1 MTMDDFWKIKLWSYI
16 HDPAEKAL
24 ILLRTKE
31 GHEEGTVKDLRD
43 ELFGFKENSDFDD
56 IVKKADRWAAS
67 SDRIELPYSKKQNN
81 NKQGSFNE
89 QFKVNFAKNPELIH
103 PISGQR
109 VDFEKNFS
117 DIVPQQIEQLSGDY
131 FKSLKVSNSQGET
144 DYELTYLA
152 FWRFGPL
159 IGAEDIRSLWR
170 VLPADTR
177 IPQHSIWQHLDLT
190 SAIAGSL
197 AKDKDS
203 SPAIFSVALGPVQ
216 SFIANARS
224 SSDFWAGSH
233 LIAYLT
239 WCAIESVIEDYGPDS
254 VIFPNLRGL
263 YWVDKWLFEKFDK
276 NGQQQKW
283 SDLLKE
289 AELEDAYS
297 PTSDAHPYYIATIPN
312 RFTAIVPFSKAKEI
326 GDKLKDR
333 VKKKLKSMVCAAIEK
348 IKETNS
354 FSGKF
359 DNRQIENQLKD
370 FPQIFW
376 SCLKWPA
383 SEDGKSIFDSS
394 ETKEIEQLVRKIQ
407 GSLDGTPFEKNNK
420 DLLSNELSL
429 TDPKSGTKYEFF
441 KPNSGI
447 IYASVFELN
456 QRLLAASKNQYQFKQ
471 IIQEGFRCTLCG
483 EREWL
488 SDQSLG
494 KDKNNNQV
502 DLKFVTVNQEKNLK
516 EENRDGGLWAAL
528 SKERPS
534 WVKSTERLCTICML
548 KRLWPSINKPESL
561 SKQEYQQ
568 SNQQVRRHVVSTH
581 TMALVPI
588 IEKYVEIF
596 KNNPDKGSEFVNKV
610 NKVKELFEEIGIK
623 EDDQYISFPKK
634 IHKDL
639 EDLEKINSD
648 ASKYLR
654 KLPDILDKI
663 RDNFS
668 QLDDNFSQ
676 LDAVEKIKEL
686 SVKCDGISDLTHFT
700 YYAIIKSDGDQM
712 GRLLSGKSNELKIG
726 DLIHKEI
733 IKNLQGDGIKKFL
746 DSQRLSSPSLH
757 ESISE
762 ALNNFAVEL
771 APLLIENCCSGKI
784 IYAGGDDLLALL
796 PVNKL
801 RHALRY
807 IKSIYQGHLMDDSS
821 QEELGESIK
830 VNNGWVFY
838 NNKLLMAMGE
848 KSTISVGA
856 VVAHYSMPL
865 LVVMSELNKAVE
877 QAKNNGRDSLCIK
890 VLKRSGG
897 VESFT
902 SKFSYK
908 ENGECL
914 QPMLL
919 MKQFE
924 KLIKERKVSRRSI
937 YLLRDTL
944 SQLNESNINLEE
956 ESQRKM
962 VTGLVELNLQSGA
975 FNLEQ
980 SDVLEIKHLSTN
992 LINLVFKQT
1001 NNQNTEILAKLNDF
1015 IGVAEFLARY
1025 DDRSEI

>member
-1 MTMDDFWKIKLWSYI
+1 
-16 HDPAEKAL
+16 
-24 ILLRTKE
+24 
-31 GHEEGTVKDLRD
+31 
-43 ELFGFKENSDFDD
+43 
-56 IVKKADRWAAS
+56 
-67 SDRIELPYSKKQNN
+67 
-81 NKQGSFNE
+81 
-89 QFKVNFAKNPELIH
+89 
-103 PISGQR
+103 
-109 VDFEKNFS
+109 
-117 DIVPQQIEQLSGDY
+117 
-131 FKSLKVSNSQGET
+131 
-144 DYELTYLA
+144 
-152 FWRFGPL
+152 
-159 IGAEDIRSLWR
+159 
-170 VLPADTR
+170 
-177 IPQHSIWQHLDLT
+177 
-190 SAIAGSL
+190 
-197 AKDKDS
+197 
-203 SPAIFSVALGPVQ
+203 
-216 SFIANARS
+216 
-224 SSDFWAGSH
+224 
-233 LIAYLT
+233 
-239 WCAIESVIEDYGPDS
+239 
-254 VIFPNLRGL
+254 
-263 YWVDKWLFEKFDK
+263 
-276 NGQQQKW
+276 
-283 SDLLKE
+283 
-289 AELEDAYS
+289 
-297 PTSDAHPYYIATIPN
+297 
-312 RFTAIVPFSKAKEI
+312 VPFSKANEI
-326 GDKLKDR
+326 GNKLKKR
-333 VKKKLKSMVCAAIEK
+333 VKDKLKSMVCAAIKK
-348 IKETNS
+348 IEETNS
-354 FSGKF
+354 LSGKF
-359 DNRQIENQLKD
+359 DNGQIENQLKD

-394 ETKEIEQLVRKIQ
+394 ETKEIEQLVCKIQ
-407 GSLDGTPFEKNNK
+407 GSLDGTPFKKNNK
-420 DLLSNELSL
+420 ALLSNELSL

-456 QRLLAASKNQYQFKQ
+456 QRLLAASKNQYQFEQ
-471 IIQEGFRCTLCG
+471 IIQKGFRCTLCG

-488 SDQSLG
+488 SDQSSG
-494 KDKNNNQV
+494 IDKNNNQV
-502 DLKFVTVNQEKNLK
+502 DLKFVTVNKEKALK
-516 EENRDGGLWAAL
+516 EGNRDGGLWAAL
-528 SKERPS
+528 SKKRPS

-561 SKQEYQQ
+561 SEQEDQQ

-596 KNNPDKGSEFVNKV
+596 ENNPDKGSEFVNKV
-610 NKVKELFEEIGIK
+610 KELCEKICIK

-639 EDLEKINSD
+639 EDLKKKNCD

-663 RDNFS
+663 RDNFP
-668 QLDDNFSQ
+668 Q
-676 LDAVEKIKEL
+676 LDAVKKIKEL

-733 IKNLQGDGIKKFL
+733 RKNLQGDDIEKFL

-801 RHALRY
+801 CHALRL

-821 QEELGESIK
+821 QKELGESIK

-865 LVVMSELNKAVE
+865 LVVMSELNKAEE

-902 SKFSYK
+902 SKFSYE

-914 QPMLL
+914 QPMSL
-919 MKQFE
+919 MDQFA
-924 KLIKERKVSRRSI
+924 KLIRERKVSRRSI

-944 SQLNESNINLEE
+944 SQLNESNINLQE

-980 SDVLEIKHLSTN
+980 SDVLEINHLSTN